1 MIVKL
6 MKHFLFLTPYVP
18 SSRAGGENFTRLLL
32 EKLSMNNKI
41 DLIYYRYGDDP
52 VYKCPNDNVRVM
64 KEIINSTVV
73 KLKHALLYPTMH
85 PIFTIRFDRGLLAYV
100 KQLMAENKYDL
111 LYLDHSQMF
120 LYGKYFP
127 EVKKLLM
134 AHDVM
139 AQRFSRRGNWLS
151 KKLILGGE
159 GGLMKMPISTVFT
172 FSEKDNRIVKEA
184 YGLDALST
192 NFFLDQMVIDAV
204 PNQVDKRIV
213 FFGKWKRPDNFDGL
227 KWFFDNVYD
236 KISKDLTISIVG
248 KWLPEQFE
256 ARLKELK
263 NVEYLGFVDNPYN
276 MIANSMAT
284 ISPIFTGAGVKVK
297 VVESLACGTPVI
309 GNDIAFEGIAETYKD
324 FMLHADTPEEYAK
337 QINDMAISLDARQQ
351 YKKYFMENYT
361 KQSIVKYIEDM
372 K

>member
-1 MIVKL
+1 
-6 MKHFLFLTPYVP
+6 MKRILFLTPHVP
-18 SSRAGGENFTRLLL
+18 SNRAGGENFTRLLL
-32 EKLSMNNKI
+32 EKLSVNNKI

-52 VYKCPNDNVRVM
+52 IYKSPNDNVRVM
-64 KEIINSTVV
+64 KAITNSTTI

-85 PIFTIRFDRGLLAYV
+85 PIFTVRFDRGLLAYIR
-100 KQLMAENKYDL
+100 QLMTENKYDL
-111 LYLDHSQMF
+111 LYLDHSQMY

-127 EVKKLLM
+127 VVKKILM

-159 GGLMKMPISTVFT
+159 GSLMKMPNSTVFT

-184 YGLDALST
+184 YGLEALAT
-192 NFFLDQMVIDAV
+192 NFFFDQTVIDAV
-204 PNQVDKRIV
+204 PSQVDKRIV
-213 FFGKWKRPDNFDGL
+213 FFGKWNRADNFDGL

-236 KISKDLTISIVG
+236 KISPELTISIVG
-248 KWLPEQFE
+248 KWLPEPFE

-263 NVEYLGFVDNPYN
+263 NVEYLGFVENPYN

-284 ISPIFTGAGVKVK
+284 ISPLFSGAGVKVK

-309 GNDIAFEGIAETYKD
+309 GNDIAFEGISDIYKD
-324 FMLHADTPEEYAK
+324 FMIHADKPEEYADK
-337 QINDMAISLDARQQ
+337 INNMAFSLDARRA
-351 YKKYFMENYT
+351 YKSMFMQNYI
-361 KQSIVKYIEDM
+361 KQSIVNYIENN
-372 K
+372 